1 MMANVFTKAYA
12 TTGDCGRGEVNY
24 GAIGLNAMPTEAGVV
39 QRVSDLASGLE
50 DLNDQIEGL
59 LLRLAGDL
67 NPNKACANTAPRP
80 PGIKSALTEAQ
91 GQLNRAFSMISA
103 LSKEL

>member
-1 MMANVFTKAYA
+1 MMFAKAYS
-12 TTGDCGRGEVNY
+12 TTGEYGLGQASCGSV
-24 GAIGLNAMPTEAGVV
+24 GLDARPPEAGVV

-80 PGIKSALTEAQ
+80 LGIKSALTEAQ